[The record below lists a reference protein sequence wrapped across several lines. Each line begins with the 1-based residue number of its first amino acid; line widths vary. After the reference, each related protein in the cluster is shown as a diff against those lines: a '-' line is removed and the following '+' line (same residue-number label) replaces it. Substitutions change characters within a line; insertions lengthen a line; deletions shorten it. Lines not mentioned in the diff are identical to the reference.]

1 MASNPRLYSVFAV
14 CPSGLEPALQDE
26 LGGQP
31 GITEISAG
39 RGGVWFRAD
48 AAAVARANLWCR
60 IPTRLLLCLDQFR
73 LRSPEDILEA
83 ARRIAWESFFDV
95 SQTIRVDANQG
106 RKPLFKLPL
115 SLAALKTKDGIC
127 DRFREQT
134 GDRPSVNTQ
143 TPDQRI
149 WLFVDGEKATLSLDT
164 SGEPLFKRGWRLSKG
179 EAPLRENL
187 AAALVHYALQ
197 ASAPRTNE
205 TPSEREIAPP
215 TKPPAK
221 PSPAS
226 AAQPALKLMDP
237 FCGSGTLIIEALQ
250 RQLGLAPGWHPSAAR
265 SFACEKFNRSPAF
278 QKVPWAALRQE
289 IQSRW
294 QLLEGARGRALVD
307 ELVDRVEGID
317 IDAGMIKTSIANA
330 HRALPSTV
338 STRIKWTCS
347 NALNYTPSAGGGVLL
362 SNPPYGERLSIQSDW
377 RELSAWLK
385 SDCTGW
391 TAWLLTDN
399 PKLDSLLRLKAARRI
414 PVYNGDL
421 DCRWMRFDMVAGS
434 VRPKPSL
441 TDESHRTV

>member
-197 ASAPRTNE
+197 ASAPV
-205 TPSEREIAPP
+205 S
-215 TKPPAK
+215 
-221 PSPAS
+221 AS
-226 AAQPALKLMDP
+226 QPALKLMDP

-265 SFACEKFNRSPAF
+265 SFACEKFNRSPVF

-307 ELVDRVEGID
+307 TVVDRIEGID
-317 IDAGMIKTSIANA
+317 MDAGMIKTSIANA

-385 SDCTGW
+385 SACTGW

-434 VRPKPSL
+434 VRPKASL

>member
-197 ASAPRTNE
+197 ASAPATND
-205 TPSEREIAPP
+205 TQSEPKITLPTKPP
-215 TKPPAK
+215 TKPG
-221 PSPAS
+221 PAS
-226 AAQPALKLMDP
+226 AAQSALKLMDP

>member
-1 MASNPRLYSVFAV
+1 VASNPRLYSVFAV

-26 LGGQP
+26 LGDQP
-31 GITEISAG
+31 GIIEISAG

-134 GDRPSVNTQ
+134 GDRPSVNTH

-197 ASAPRTNE
+197 ASAPV
-205 TPSEREIAPP
+205 S
-215 TKPPAK
+215 
-221 PSPAS
+221 AS
-226 AAQPALKLMDP
+226 QPALKLMDP
-237 FCGSGTLIIEALQ
+237 FCGSGTLIIEVLQ
-250 RQLGLAPGWHPSAAR
+250 RQLGLAPGWHPSTAR
-265 SFACEKFNRSPAF
+265 SFACERFNRSPAF
-278 QKVPWAALRQE
+278 QKVPWSALRQE

-294 QLLEGARGRALVD
+294 QLLEGAHGRALVD
-307 ELVDRVEGID
+307 AVVDRVEGID
-317 IDAGMIKTSIANA
+317 MDAGMIKTSIANA

-347 NALNYTPSAGGGVLL
+347 NALNYTPVAGGGVLL

-385 SDCTGW
+385 SVCTGW

-399 PKLDSLLRLKAARRI
+399 PKLESLLRLKAARRI

-434 VRPKPSL
+434 VRPKASL